1 MIDLPRTIFSS
12 QGTRDSC
19 KPRVASLCG
28 RSPSAFRRV
37 AHRFGASRGDLS
49 PVGDRR
55 QITRCE
61 VLPTRNEPNK
71 RWTGYRCQPRA
82 YARVV
87 LVCFRDSN
95 LKNLGGLWLAPTPS
109 VLGFPRTLG
118 SSALRPPDE
127 VEFSSP
133 GRSSLALRRHLSVLA
148 SRGPP
153 SYGASHADH
162 DPPSEGTSL

>member
-1 MIDLPRTIFSS
+1 
-12 QGTRDSC
+12 
-19 KPRVASLCG
+19 
-28 RSPSAFRRV
+28 
-37 AHRFGASRGDLS
+37 
-49 PVGDRR
+49 
-55 QITRCE
+55 
-61 VLPTRNEPNK
+61 
-71 RWTGYRCQPRA
+71 
-82 YARVV
+82 VV